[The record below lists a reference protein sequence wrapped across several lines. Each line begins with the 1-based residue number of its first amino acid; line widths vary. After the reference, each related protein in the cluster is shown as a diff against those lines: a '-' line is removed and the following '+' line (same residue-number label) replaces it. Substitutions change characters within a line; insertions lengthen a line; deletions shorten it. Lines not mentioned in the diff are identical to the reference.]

1 MLAMFVIDLLKR
13 LYPERLKERYKLT
26 SLDSEENTL
35 EEIAKRRGALKK
47 GGIIDYEKTYQI
59 ILRDMK
65 ENNFGPITVD
75 RLKEE

>member
-1 MLAMFVIDLLKR
+1 MVN
-13 LYPERLKERYKLT
+13 
-26 SLDSEENTL
+26 LDNEENIL

-47 GGIIDYEKTYQI
+47 GGIIDYDKTYQI

-65 ENNFGPITVD
+65 ENNFGPITID